1 MSSRFRERTHTQ
13 HTVHGM
19 KRRNFLPKP
28 VPPICFCEAI
38 SPLSLWIF
46 ANIYWHRVEWLISI
60 SKCARVSHQCCCCA
74 SLILF
79 RTHFLSLS
87 LSLVFYFSLAMC
99 VCSLCS
105 QFSVL
110 TKHNS
115 VAIYICMCSK
125 FVVFVVVCFR
135 FMDFCFQFLHLFRAL
150 SFFFGWPLAKRLRW
164 LPKMSDTRCVWCP
177 TYALGI
183 MMCAA
188 LHANPICITL
198 YSVES
203 LCLVKWTLC
212 ALRIHENLLCDAND
226 VIRLRWQERCVCV
239 IFFFIHF
246 CGECLLDIKAFF
258 GNL

>member
-1 MSSRFRERTHTQ
+1 
-13 HTVHGM
+13 
-19 KRRNFLPKP
+19 
-28 VPPICFCEAI
+28 
-38 SPLSLWIF
+38 
-46 ANIYWHRVEWLISI
+46 
-60 SKCARVSHQCCCCA
+60 
-74 SLILF
+74 
-79 RTHFLSLS
+79 
-87 LSLVFYFSLAMC
+87 MC